1 MADVNVT
8 YETLFEILRNE
19 KNREDI
25 QELSPTF
32 YNDVIAYLNKNK
44 NMLNEIIAKN
54 APDDEKEDMLR
65 QIKNIKNLIKEIY
78 ERREKKIINLALNKS
93 RTKIDNMEADILLP
107 EEREF
112 YTLSVKTLD
121 LFRNRIL
128 TSALNG
134 NTPETAAA
142 EPKVDM
148 PEIQKQQP
156 RPEPNQQSEPEQ
168 SKPET
173 PEKPPVEKPTETQ
186 SEDPSKKSIKFKE
199 TVPKFLGK
207 ELEVYGPYDP
217 EETASLPVELAN
229 ILISKGKAEEIK
241 EMEA

>member
-1 MADVNVT
+1 MTDVNIT

-32 YNDVIAYLNKNK
+32 YTDVISYLNKNK
-44 NMLNEIIAKN
+44 NMLSEIIAKN

-78 ERREKKIINLALNKS
+78 ERREKKIINIALNKS
-93 RTKIDNMEADILLP
+93 RTKIDNMEADLILP
-107 EEREF
+107 EEKEF
-112 YTLSVKTLD
+112 YVLSVKTLD

-134 NTPETAAA
+134 DILETTSP
-142 EPKVDM
+142 EPKMNM
-148 PEIQKQQP
+148 PKISKPESRQEQQPKPEEKQQP
-156 RPEPNQQSEPEQ
+156 KPEINEEKAKEPQ
-168 SKPET
+168 SK
-173 PEKPPVEKPTETQ
+173 
-186 SEDPSKKSIKFKE
+186 DLSKKSIKFKE

-217 EETASLPVELAN
+217 EETATLPTELAN
-229 ILISKGKAEEIK
+229 ILINKGKAEETKKI
-241 EMEA
+241 EA